1 MTVVIVKHNR
11 LKPAYKWTIGVL
23 DTHKR
28 RYVRQLSCNKDD
40 QLSQFLHNAGFSKGA
55 RYA

>member
-1 MTVVIVKHNR
+1 MTIVIVKHNR

-23 DTHKR
+23 DVHKR